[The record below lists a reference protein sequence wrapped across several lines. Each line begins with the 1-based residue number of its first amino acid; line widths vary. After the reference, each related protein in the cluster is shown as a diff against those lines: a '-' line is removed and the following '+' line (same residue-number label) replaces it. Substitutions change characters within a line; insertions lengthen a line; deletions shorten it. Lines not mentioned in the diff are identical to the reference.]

1 MMKILQPSSPMTC
14 MCLCAFQLLSKFS
27 SLYLTSLDGKEA
39 VDSELVDDEESE
51 PQQNGS
57 GPSLHKKD
65 AKFPQKRGASVRKKR
80 APTPAAEAD
89 NEDE

>member
-1 MMKILQPSSPMTC
+1 

-27 SLYLTSLDGKEA
+27 SLYLTSPDGKEA
-39 VDSELVDDEESE
+39 VDSELVDDEESG

-57 GPSLHKKD
+57 GLSLHKKN
-65 AKFPQKRGASVRKKR
+65 ANFPQKRGASVRKKR